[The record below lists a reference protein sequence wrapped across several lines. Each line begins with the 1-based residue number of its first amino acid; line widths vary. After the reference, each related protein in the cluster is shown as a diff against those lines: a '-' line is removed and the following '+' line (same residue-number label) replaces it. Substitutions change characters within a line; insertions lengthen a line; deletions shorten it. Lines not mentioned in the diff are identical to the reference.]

1 MSSALFKNRPI
12 QLLRALADSSKLM
25 LSNGS
30 QKHVINKV
38 LSILGETALVD
49 RVYVFKNRYTD
60 GVLTHMN
67 HEFEW
72 CGEGIDCYIDN
83 PELQNIPWENY
94 EDLKLILA
102 DGNQFKANTK
112 ELTNDLFRQAL
123 EMQNIKSVL
132 FMPIFTDYLFWGW
145 VGFDDC
151 KKERNWDE
159 VDLMT
164 LSSIAS
170 NMGAFIQRKILRKQ
184 LDEQHAKLEQQKI
197 LYEGII
203 NNVPADIVVIGND
216 GKYKFASKTAIK
228 NDETRNW
235 IIGKTDA
242 EYCEYRDKPKDIAA
256 KREAQ
261 IKFVIDN
268 LHSVT
273 HEEKFGY
280 GTDEKH
286 YLRILHPVLNEDKKL
301 DYLVGYGMDITE
313 LKQRDELILK
323 QHRAIDNSPV
333 GIALLDKEGKFYYM
347 NNSHA
352 EIFEYDVDELIGK
365 KWHILYNQD
374 EIDKITNV
382 YFPVLAENKT
392 WSGETLGISK
402 LGKPRLQNITLSMF
416 DDGGLVCISRDI
428 TETKN
433 ELNKLQSATQKL
445 DLAMKASNLGMWTW
459 NIPEKQMV
467 YTEVALNMIQ
477 YSLNDSHFINKKD
490 WLELAHPED
499 RPMVEK
505 AVELHFNSIHQNE
518 EKLYNAEYRIRKKDG
533 KYIWV
538 LSIGKVTKFDDK
550 GAPSEMIGFI
560 LDVNKQKE
568 LDEKIK
574 ENEKRY
580 RDLVESL
587 KEVIFQTDNEGY
599 WTFLNQSWQEITGF
613 DIEDSIGQRAS
624 KFMHGDDI
632 SKFLNIRE
640 RLYDEGAESV
650 NDEIRFID
658 KNGHILWFDF
668 HVSLHK
674 DLIGNPIGVVG
685 SAENITFRKEVSA
698 ELELNR
704 ELLQKVI
711 SSIDDV
717 IWSYDI
723 TNDNLS
729 YISPSCQNMT
739 GFHDEDFY
747 KKAIDW
753 YDLIN
758 KDSVSKLRKSDDD
771 LHKGIIQS
779 RDMVYQL
786 SFGNPVKYKWVRDQ
800 AKLICDE
807 SGKPARV
814 DGVTID
820 ITDLIHA
827 EQQLKIS
834 EEKYRLISENIQD
847 VVSILDVEGNV
858 RYISPSAERV
868 TGYPHESL
876 LENNIF
882 DAIHPED
889 QSMVR
894 SFLKNVAKSKGDDK
908 ISFRFLKANGEQM
921 WLETIVTVLTSSLNK
936 KNILLQAS
944 SRDIT
949 LRKKAEIELTK
960 ALQKEK
966 ELNEL
971 KSRFVS
977 MASHEFRT
985 PLSTIRV
992 GAELI
997 KAYIEMDEIGLSAR
1011 MNAKVSDKLEEIMID
1026 VDRISELMADI
1037 LTMGKIEASKV
1048 PFNPT
1053 VISIYNFINDYINQE
1068 APKQL
1073 NEKQIIC
1080 NLEELTE
1087 TVSIDIKLMNQV
1099 LQNTISNAIKYSAAD
1114 TAIEFNLFKNELNKV
1129 VFEVKDNGIGIPE
1142 KDLNFL
1148 FESFY
1153 RATNVENIPGTGLGL
1168 SIMKL
1173 FMEMHGGEIEIDSIV
1188 NVGTT
1193 VRLILPLN
1201 HD

>member
-1 MSSALFKNRPI
+1 MSSALLKNRPI
-12 QLLRALADSSKLM
+12 QLLRALAESSKLM

-30 QKHVINKV
+30 RKHVIDQV

-49 RVYVFKNRYTD
+49 RVYVFKNIYD
-60 GVLTHMN
+60 NGVLTHMN

-72 CGEGIDCYIDN
+72 CSEDVKSHIEN
-83 PELQNIPWENY
+83 PDLQNVPWDNY
-94 EDLKLILA
+94 EDLKPILMQ
-102 DGNQFKANTK
+102 GNQFKINTS
-112 ELTNDLFRQAL
+112 ELTNDLFREAL
-123 EMQNIKSVL
+123 EMQEIKSVL

-145 VGFDDC
+145 IGFDDC
-151 KKERNWDE
+151 KNERNWDE

-170 NMGAFIQRKILRKQ
+170 NMGAFIQRKKLRKQ

-203 NNVPADIVVIGND
+203 NNVPADIVVIGSD
-216 GKYKFASKTAIK
+216 GKYQFASKTAVR
-228 NDETRNW
+228 NDEIRNW

-242 EYCEYRDKPKDIAA
+242 EYCEYRNKPIEIAA

-261 IKFVIDN
+261 IKVVTNN
-268 LHSVT
+268 LQSVT
-273 HEEKFGY
+273 HEEKFGT
-280 GTDEKH
+280 GIDEKY

-301 DYLVGYGMDITE
+301 DYLLGYGMDITE

-323 QHRAIDNSPV
+323 QHRAIDNSPA
-333 GIALLDKEGKFYYM
+333 GIALLDAEGKFYYM
-347 NNSHA
+347 NKSHA
-352 EIFEYDVDELIGK
+352 EIFEYEVDELIGK
-365 KWHILYNQD
+365 QWQVLYNQD
-374 EIDKITNV
+374 EIDKISNV
-382 YFPVLAENKT
+382 YFPILGEKKT
-392 WSGETLGISK
+392 WTGEAQGKTK
-402 LGKPRLQNITLSMF
+402 FGKPILQNITLSMF
-416 DDGGLVCISRDI
+416 DDGGLVCITRDI

-433 ELNKLQSATQKL
+433 ELNKLQSATQQL

-459 NIPEKQMV
+459 DIPSKQV
-467 YTEVALNMIQ
+467 VFTDVALNMIQ
-477 YSLNDSHFINKKD
+477 YSAQDYPFISKED
-490 WLELAHPED
+490 WLVLAHPED
-499 RPMVEK
+499 RIMVEK
-505 AVELHFNSIHQNE
+505 TVELHFNSIHQNE
-518 EKLYNAEYRIRKKDG
+518 EKLYNAEYRIRRKDG

-538 LSIGKVTKFDDK
+538 LSVGKVSKFDER
-550 GAPSEMIGFI
+550 GAPLEMIGFM

-568 LDEKIK
+568 LDEKVK
-574 ENEKRY
+574 ENERRY
-580 RDLVESL
+580 RDLVENL
-587 KEVIFQTDNEGY
+587 KEVIFQADNEGY
-599 WTFLNQSWQEITGF
+599 WTFLNQSWEDITGF
-613 DIEDSIGQRAS
+613 NIEESIGQRAS
-624 KFMHGDDI
+624 KFMHSDDVI
-632 SKFLNIRE
+632 KFLNVRQ

-658 KNGHILWFDF
+658 KNGYILWFDF
-668 HVSLHK
+668 HVSLLK
-674 DLIGNPIGVVG
+674 DLTGNPIGVVG

-747 KKAIDW
+747 KKVIDW
-753 YDLIN
+753 YDLL
-758 KDSVSKLRKSDDD
+758 DGESVLKLKKSDHD
-771 LHKGIIQS
+771 LHVGLIQS
-779 RDMVYQL
+779 RDMVYQM
-786 SFGNPVKYKWVRDQ
+786 SFGNPVKHKWVRDQ
-800 AKLICDE
+800 AKLIFNED
-807 SGKPARV
+807 GKPARV

-827 EQQLKIS
+827 EHQLKIS

-847 VVSILDVEGNV
+847 VVSILDVEGKV

-868 TGYPHESL
+868 TGYPQEEL
-876 LENNIF
+876 LGNNIF
-882 DAIHPED
+882 EAIHPDD

-894 SFLKNVAKSKGDDK
+894 SFLENVAKSKGDDK

-921 WLETIVTVLTSSLNK
+921 WLETLVTVLSSSLNNE
-936 KNILLQAS
+936 NILLQAS

-966 ELNEL
+966 ELGEL

-997 KAYIEMDEIGLSAR
+997 KAYIEKDEIGLTPR
-1011 MNAKVSDKLEEIMID
+1011 MNAKVNDKLEEIMID

-1048 PFNPT
+1048 PFNPS

-1073 NEKQIIC
+1073 LDKKVIC
-1080 NLEELTE
+1080 NLEEIAG
-1087 TVSIDIKLMNQV
+1087 TVAIDTKLMNQV

-1114 TAIEFNLFKNELNKV
+1114 TAIEFNLYKYEQNKV
-1129 VFEVKDNGIGIPE
+1129 VFEVKDIGIGIPE
-1142 KDLNFL
+1142 KDLSFL

-1173 FMEMHGGEIEIDSIV
+1173 FMEMHGGEIIINSVV
-1188 NVGTT
+1188 NLGTT
-1193 VRLILPLN
+1193 VRLILPLQN
-1201 HD
+1201 A

>member
-1 MSSALFKNRPI
+1 MSSALFKNSPI
-12 QLLRALADSSKLM
+12 QLLRALAESSKLM

-49 RVYVFKNRYTD
+49 RVYVFKNTYID
-60 GVLTHMN
+60 GALTNMN

-72 CGEGIDCYIDN
+72 CGEGVDRYIEN
-83 PELQNIPWENY
+83 PELQNVPWENY
-94 EDLKLILA
+94 EDLKPILA
-102 DGNQFKANTK
+102 GGNQFKANTK
-112 ELTNDLFRQAL
+112 ELTNDVFREAL
-123 EMQNIKSVL
+123 EMQSIKSVL
-132 FMPIFTDYLFWGW
+132 FMPIFTDQIFWGW

-151 KKERNWDE
+151 KNERNWDE

-170 NMGAFIQRKILRKQ
+170 NMGAFIQRKMLRKQ
-184 LDEQHAKLEQQKI
+184 LDEQHTQLQQQKT

-203 NNVPADIVVIGND
+203 NNVPADIVVIDND
-216 GKYKFASKTAIK
+216 GRYRFVSKTAIT
-228 NDETRNW
+228 NDEIRNW
-235 IIGKTDA
+235 IIGKTDV
-242 EYCEYRDKPKDIAA
+242 EYCEYRNKSKDIAD
-256 KREAQ
+256 KRGSQ
-261 IKFVIDN
+261 INYVINN
-268 LHSVT
+268 LQTVT
-273 HEEKFGY
+273 HEEKFGS
-280 GTDEKH
+280 GIDEKY

-301 DYLVGYGMDITE
+301 DYLLGYGMDITDI
-313 LKQRDELILK
+313 KQRDELILK
-323 QHRAIDNSPV
+323 QHRAIDDSPA
-333 GIALLDKEGKFYYM
+333 GIALLDAEGKFYYM
-347 NNSHA
+347 NKSHA
-352 EIFEYDVDELIGK
+352 EIFEYEVDELIGK
-365 KWHILYNQD
+365 QWQVLYEQD
-374 EIDKITNV
+374 EIDKISNV
-382 YFPVLAENKT
+382 YFPILAEKKT
-392 WSGETLGISK
+392 WSGEALGITK
-402 LGKPRLQNITLSMF
+402 FGKPRLQNITLSMF
-416 DDGGLVCISRDI
+416 DDGSLVCITRDI

-433 ELNKLQSATQKL
+433 ELNKLQSATQQL

-459 NIPEKQMV
+459 NIPAKEV
-467 YTEVALNMIQ
+467 VFTEVALNMIQ
-477 YSLNDSHFINKKD
+477 YTVADYPVMSKED
-490 WLELAHPED
+490 WLVLAHPED
-499 RPMVEK
+499 RSLVEK
-505 AVELHFNSIHQNE
+505 AVELHFNSIQPNE
-518 EKLYNAEYRIRKKDG
+518 EKLYNAEYRIRRKDG

-538 LSIGKVTKFDDK
+538 LSVGKVTKFDDN
-550 GAPSEMIGFI
+550 GIPTEMIGFI

-587 KEVIFQTDNEGY
+587 KEVIFQADNEGN
-599 WTFLNQSWQEITGF
+599 WTFLNQSWEEITGF
-613 DIEDSIGQRAS
+613 GIDDSIGQRAS
-624 KFMHGDDI
+624 KFMHNDDI
-632 SKFLNIRE
+632 TKFLNISK
-640 RLYDEGAESV
+640 RLYDDGAESV

-658 KNGHILWFDF
+658 KNGHVLWFDF

-674 DLIGNPIGVVG
+674 DLAGNPIGVVG
-685 SAENITFRKEVSA
+685 SAENITFRKEVEA

-723 TNDNLS
+723 ANGNLS

-739 GFHDEDFY
+739 GFHDDDFY
-747 KKAIDW
+747 KNVIDW
-753 YDLIN
+753 YDLLDD
-758 KDSVSKLRKSDDD
+758 DSVSKLRKSDND
-771 LHKGIIQS
+771 LHIGRIQA

-786 SFGNPVKYKWVRDQ
+786 SFGNPVKHKWVRDQ

-807 SGKPARV
+807 QGKPARV

-847 VVSILDVEGNV
+847 VVSILDVEGKV

-868 TGYPHESL
+868 TGYPQESL

-882 DAIHPED
+882 EAIHPED
-889 QSMVR
+889 QIMVR
-894 SFLKNVAKSKGDDK
+894 SFLQNVAKSKGDDK

-921 WLETIVTVLTSSLNK
+921 WLETLVTVLSSSLNK

-949 LRKKAEIELTK
+949 LRIKAEIELTK

-966 ELNEL
+966 ELGEL

-997 KAYIEMDEIGLSAR
+997 KAYIEKDEIGLTPR
-1011 MNAKVSDKLEEIMID
+1011 MNAKVNDKLEEIMID

-1048 PFNPT
+1048 PFNPSFFS
-1053 VISIYNFINDYINQE
+1053 VNNFITDYIAQE

-1073 NEKQIIC
+1073 LDKKFVC
-1080 NLEELTE
+1080 NIAEIEGI
-1087 TVSIDIKLMNQV
+1087 VAIDIKLMKQV
-1099 LQNTISNAIKYSAAD
+1099 LQNTISNAIKYSSAD
-1114 TAIEFNLFKNELNKV
+1114 TAIEFNLYKLQLNKV

-1173 FMEMHGGEIEIDSIV
+1173 FMEMHGGEIKIDSVV

-1193 VRLILPLN
+1193 VRLILPLQY
-1201 HD
+1201 D